1 MSLLVA
7 FGSANSGIAALFD
20 ALNVVYNEREKR
32 SFVRFYAITFLFTL
46 VGIAFVI
53 MAIIGELAVPLV
65 LNLFGLATVTEKLVA
80 VLRWPILLVTVPLAI
95 RPSSRKNMIRASAGN
110 FRSRRVGMVRNSA
123 KARLEVLQ
131 QLP

>member
-1 MSLLVA
+1 MAPCCTAS
-7 FGSANSGIAALFD
+7 SNSENVIDVTVMMPAAITRRLGIAEQA
-20 ALNVVYNEREKR
+20 AHMPVV
-32 SFVRFYAITFLFTL
+32 ACLT
-46 VGIAFVI
+46 
-53 MAIIGELAVPLV
+53 
-65 LNLFGLATVTEKLVA
+65 
-80 VLRWPILLVTVPLAI
+80 LAI